1 MTALGGGTQPPLS
14 PSAGRSPARCPRWK
28 ERAPYLR
35 AQDASGKAGRDLDK
49 AAFLTVPAT
58 PGSSAALLQPHT
70 VHSALATPAAWIWLL
85 QQSHSELLCWTATIF
100 AKKHKWEKEAALV
113 SSVQQENKS
122 NSRAVSSSRIYGQGE
137 ENLSRKRLLEL
148 LFSAVKLGNNSK
160 TTPFQAPTTNLRQ
173 VRKLSVSPQKNN
185 LQQA

>member
-1 MTALGGGTQPPLS
+1 MGAHSHHSPLQQGD
-14 PSAGRSPARCPRWK
+14 PLHIVPDGKNARFVPHIWELK
-28 ERAPYLR
+28 MPV
-35 AQDASGKAGRDLDK
+35 GKQGEISTRLH
-49 AAFLTVPAT
+49 FLLCLLPQV
-58 PGSSAALLQPHT
+58 LLQPSCSPHA

-185 LQQA
+185 LQQD